1 MHFKAGDDGRGGLE
15 GGASVRDS
23 PEDGEHTSTKT
34 SSTFRK
40 AEDENDRNQT
50 DTAEHLWTSKKK
62 RISHSYIIFVHSYKV
77 NTSVWLTFISGL
89 FPTIKYDML
98 KEEIWAHEV
107 SVVARTA
114 KKGGI

>member
-50 DTAEHLWTSKKK
+50 DTAEHL
-62 RISHSYIIFVHSYKV
+62 
-77 NTSVWLTFISGL
+77 
-89 FPTIKYDML
+89 
-98 KEEIWAHEV
+98 
-107 SVVARTA
+107 
-114 KKGGI
+114 